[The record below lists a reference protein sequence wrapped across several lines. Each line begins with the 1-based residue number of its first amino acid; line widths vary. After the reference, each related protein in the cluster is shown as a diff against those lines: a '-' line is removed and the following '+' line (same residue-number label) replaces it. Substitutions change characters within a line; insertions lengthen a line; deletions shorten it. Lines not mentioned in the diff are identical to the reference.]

1 MDSER
6 DDQSNL
12 SLYRPWPTQLSG
24 RPTILDVGTAVIGL
38 PRELGLAVKSTMKM
52 ASTNVPAL
60 SQMTQLSQN

>member
-12 SLYRPWPTQLSG
+12 SLSRQWRTQLNG
-24 RPTILDVGTAVIGL
+24 RPTTLDFGTAVRGL

-52 ASTNVPAL
+52 ASTTVLGL